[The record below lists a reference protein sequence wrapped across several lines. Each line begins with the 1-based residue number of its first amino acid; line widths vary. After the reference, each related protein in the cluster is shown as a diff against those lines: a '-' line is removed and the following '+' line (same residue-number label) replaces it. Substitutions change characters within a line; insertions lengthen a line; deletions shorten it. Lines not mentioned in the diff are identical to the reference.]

1 MAVFQQPGERAS
13 ADIYGVV
20 SLVVPWWA
28 DTRAEALRLISQR
41 DYVDGIPRAVENST
55 FDQDK
60 SGKGYDCWLRYEG
73 VPDGVQPDEMAVIEY
88 SFDGS
93 MEKERIETHP
103 GFAALKEEFG
113 WDEENKC
120 FPLYA
125 PESAKG
131 EGLPGPDSGGR
142 KQSEVA
148 GQDSWLVVG
157 AEYNISFVSRTVPV
171 SAGRGI
177 GLAVKRPPG
186 IGELNL
192 TLGKRNFLKLTPRI
206 SKRGNVAQITLR
218 YQMSG
223 PNGIPDKVY
232 SAGQLDPDGGNGE

>member
-1 MAVFQQPGERAS
+1 MAIFQQPGERAS
-13 ADIYGVV
+13 ADLYGVV
-20 SLVVPWWA
+20 SLAQLWWA
-28 DTRAEALRLISQR
+28 DTRSEALALIARR
-41 DYVDGIPRAVENST
+41 DFVDGIPRAENCT

-60 SGKGYDCWLRYEG
+60 SGRGYDCWLRYEG
-73 VPDGVQPDEMAVIEY
+73 VPDGAQPEEMAVIEY

-125 PESAKG
+125 PQSAKG
-131 EGLPGPDSGGR
+131 EGLPGPDSGAR
-142 KQSEVA
+142 KQSELA

-157 AEYNISFVSRTVPV
+157 AEYSVSFVSRVVPP
-171 SAGRGI
+171 SAGSRV
-177 GLAVKRPPG
+177 GLVVKRPPG
-186 IGELNL
+186 IGEINIS
-192 TLGKRNFLKLTPRI
+192 LGKRNFLKLAPRI
-206 SKRGNVAQITLR
+206 VKRGNVAQVTMR

-232 SAGQLDPDGGNGE
+232 SAGQLDSGGGDGE